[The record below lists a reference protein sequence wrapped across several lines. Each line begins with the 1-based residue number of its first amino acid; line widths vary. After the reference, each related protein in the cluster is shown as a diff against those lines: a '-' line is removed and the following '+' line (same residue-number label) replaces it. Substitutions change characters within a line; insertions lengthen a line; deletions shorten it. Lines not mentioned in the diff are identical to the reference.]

1 MTSSNI
7 GTPQSVVFIDSNVP
21 DLQDL
26 LNGLAPGVEAFVID
40 PSNDGLAQIAAML
53 ASNDLTNLS
62 SISIVGHG
70 VAGQIQVGSTTLDA
84 GDLSGDSTALAQI
97 GAALAPGGAFQLYAC
112 DVASGSAGQ
121 QFIAELS
128 QYAGG
133 ATVAASAEDIGT
145 LQGTNG
151 LFENWTL
158 DDSAGTAA
166 INAPFTSSAMANYE
180 GLLAGT
186 TVKASTVATTLKT
199 DADGDQGISPGDTV
213 TSSVTIT
220 NTTSTAATGVTFSE
234 TLSGLTANSVLITP
248 IAVNDS
254 YSATG
259 NAPLT
264 LNAASGVLANDT
276 EFNGGTLT
284 AISATNATNGAVTL
298 NADGSFTFT
307 PTTGFSGTASF
318 QYTADDAAGN
328 SVDKATV
335 TIAVGPPTWYV
346 NSGAS
351 GTQDGTAAH
360 PFATIQ
366 QAISAAAADT
376 DHGVGDTINIA
387 AGSYSGADISLAS
400 GEKLIGAGSGSTTFT
415 VSSGTAITLG
425 DNNTISGI
433 TISNTGSGDGIDDSS
448 SSTGTTTMSNIV
460 VTTGSGTGISF
471 THGGTVD
478 ITGTA
483 NTVSSSTGTALNV
496 TNTTIGTSGITFKS
510 ISSGTGGSASND
522 GIILDNTGSSGGLT
536 ITGDGSTA
544 GSGGTIEDKTGT
556 TGGVTNGVGIYLNNT
571 ADVSLAYMQ
580 LNGLSYDGIYGQSVT
595 NFSMDHTTVNGAN
608 GSAVGEGSVVFGSG
622 VYAGQSTETGITGA
636 GVITNSTISG
646 GYYDNLDIFTS
657 PADITLDHDTF
668 GDNNATT
675 GNHNVYIDSN
685 SDVTN
690 ATVTNSSF
698 TGVAA
703 GDNFFYNSS
712 DGDVATDVTFDS
724 NTVTDNL
731 GGAGGDT
738 GSGPVQLQGG
748 THGTSTFDVENNNI
762 SGSTGSALV
771 ITKNIENN
779 TGSGDANAVLD
790 LIVNHNTVSTPGAG
804 ADAINILQEDSAQTN
819 ANAGTLDATITNN
832 TVTEWDNLGID
843 LETGGGSAGG
853 STGTFEAQI
862 TGNVETNSSPD
873 TTTPAQGIGMNDSN
887 VATDDYTVYLTIGGT
902 SAAKKNNILLDAAS
916 QDIRLRPR
924 SQGTIFLTAD
934 DASGNPTVSYTGGAT
949 DGTAV
954 ATFLEANNTTTNDGT
969 GIENNGKFGG
979 TAPPDAPPPG
989 ATFSTPSIS
998 DNNHSIASATEGDT
1012 LTASLVGAS
1021 ATYQWQES
1029 FSGIE
1034 YVDISSATSSTYTLK
1049 ESDVGA
1055 TLRVVETSTYS
1066 DGQTDTADSG
1076 ATGAVAD
1083 NLTLSTPTISG
1094 NATVGQILTASTP
1107 TTDNPDA
1114 TITYQWK
1121 ENFGSGFVNISGA
1134 TGQTYRLASTDANA
1148 DIEVVAIATDP
1159 HGGDVTSTPSASTGP
1174 VNAFTDPSLSNVSI
1188 GTLPGNDAVTVS
1200 WQATVDPQS
1209 DQLIVNPTYTGS
1221 VTGSDFTTVTADGT
1235 VPLDT
1240 LSLEGEIFN
1249 DANGDGTLDGV
1260 DAGISGVSL
1269 SVFVQGSS
1277 TALESTTTNGG
1288 GVYDFTGLAAGNYY
1302 VQINAL
1308 PSGYGNSSPVRDT
1321 TPNDYAG
1328 GKNYG
1333 LAASGGV
1340 IDTNAITIAYDQ
1352 PEPSSNGSTYPGDDT
1367 TSTLDIGLV
1376 QAPQIGGTGIT
1387 VQYYQGGAAK
1397 PLDSNLTLT
1406 DSVNVSGATVTIGNF
1421 LTGDTLNFTTQNSI
1435 SEQSYTGGVLTLTG
1449 NATAAQYQ
1457 TALDSITYS
1466 FSGDPT
1472 NAGADTTRT
1481 ITWSVSDTN
1490 SQTSV
1495 GGSTSTLDVYMT
1507 PVLAG
1512 IVSPTPTVTAT
1523 SGAVAADSSLT
1534 ITDDNTIG
1542 TTPVATVT
1550 ITSGSQAG
1558 DELIIPDGDL
1568 TTGKITGTTIT
1579 VSNNDT
1585 TALTLTGTSTTTDA
1599 QFQSALRDVEFDA
1612 TSPHSGP
1619 RQLTW
1624 SFNDDAGGN
1633 TNDSNSFMTNVNATF
1648 GPDLTGG
1655 QNFGETEGTS
1665 TGPLQLV
1672 TFTDSEITS
1681 PTIGNFTAA
1690 IDWGDGT
1697 ALDTT
1702 GTIVSK
1708 GGGVF
1713 AVDSAGHTY
1722 AEAQAAPYQIAV
1734 TVTDTDSVSGTATD
1748 NAQVTD
1754 AALTG
1759 SSAASLSGIEGASAA
1774 LSNATFTDANPGDH
1788 TGDFTATIDWG
1799 DGGPSSS
1806 GTVSYSAGIYSVAG
1820 SHTYAEEG
1828 SDNIAVTVTDDGGS
1842 NTTITGAA
1850 SITDAALTGSSA
1862 ASLSG
1867 IEGASAALSNA
1878 TFTDANPGDHTGD
1891 FTATINWGDGGPSSP
1906 GTISYSGG
1914 VYSVAGSH
1922 TYAEEGSDNVTVTV
1936 TDDGGSNTTI
1946 TGTASITDAALTGS
1960 SAASMS
1966 GIEGASAA
1974 LSNATFTDAN
1984 PGDHTGDFTA
1994 TIDWGDGGQSSPGT
2008 VSYSG
2013 GVYSVAG
2020 SHTYAEEGSDN
2031 ITVTV
2036 TDDGGSSTTITGT
2049 ASITDAALTGSGVT
2063 ENGTQDVSLTAPV
2076 ATFTDANPNGSV
2088 SDFTATVTWGDGTAA
2103 TSATITES
2111 GGVFTVAGTHTYA
2124 IQGTYMP
2131 TVTIVDDGG
2140 STATVTDTF
2149 DIVHAPPTMTAGGNA
2164 TYIGAGA
2171 VTLDAGVTVSD
2182 PDSGGDLAG
2191 ATVTISTGFIAG
2203 DTLEIGGQTSG
2214 TITDTG
2220 GTINYAFT
2228 GSTLSLSGSDTLA
2241 DYQAALDAVTYSF
2254 SPSNGDATNGGTD
2267 TSRTISWTVN
2277 DGAPSNG
2284 TGTAASTLLVPTTP
2298 VVTAVAASVNAS
2310 ASESFTAAQLF
2321 SASDAAGA
2329 PILTYQVEDE
2339 SGGSSQGFW
2348 VLNGAVLPNGQ
2359 ITTLTA
2365 AQLFE
2370 LSFVAGSASTPVS
2383 DTLEVAASD
2392 AAGLGAFTTFTVTAA
2407 AHAPTTAPTVTAAN
2421 ELQAPNLALAG
2432 SSLFSGTAFGGNT
2445 ITSYEVEDITTD
2457 SGHWVFNGTVEPTNQ
2472 VIDVTVAQLAQLSFD
2487 TGYGSD
2493 TLMVRANDGTQW
2505 GSFTSFTVTP
2515 PPNAAPPA
2523 GSTDTLMMLRNSDGA
2538 YEFYDIGRNTILLDG
2553 PLGQINPVLQVA
2565 GVGGFNG
2572 SDTADLLMR
2581 DPTTGVFTL
2590 YDVSNNN
2597 ITGNVVVGQV
2607 GLEWTVSGFG
2617 DFSTRAG
2624 ETDMLMRNSN
2634 TGQFE
2639 VYDIAN
2645 NAITFAGPMGQVGLE
2660 WSIAGFG
2667 DFSTRANETDMLMRN
2682 SNTGAFE
2689 VYDIVNNTITSFAPM
2704 GQVGLEWTIAGFG
2717 DFSTRANETDMLMRN
2732 SNTGAFEV
2740 YDISNN
2746 AITSFAPMGQVGL
2759 EWTIAGFGD
2768 FSGNANETDMLMR
2781 NSNTGAFEL
2790 FDISKN
2796 TITSAEPMGQVGL
2809 EWSVAGIAAY
2819 TSAGSSPAN
2828 AQLAQAMA
2836 SFAPSAAPPAANGPI
2851 AAATQVSPASPL
2863 IAAPHPS

>member
-1 MTSSNI
+1 M
-7 GTPQSVVFIDSNVP
+7 
-21 DLQDL
+21 
-26 LNGLAPGVEAFVID
+26 
-40 PSNDGLAQIAAML
+40 
-53 ASNDLTNLS
+53 
-62 SISIVGHG
+62 
-70 VAGQIQVGSTTLDA
+70 
-84 GDLSGDSTALAQI
+84 
-97 GAALAPGGAFQLYAC
+97 
-112 DVASGSAGQ
+112 
-121 QFIAELS
+121 
-128 QYAGG
+128 
-133 ATVAASAEDIGT
+133 
-145 LQGTNG
+145 
-151 LFENWTL
+151 
-158 DDSAGTAA
+158 
-166 INAPFTSSAMANYE
+166 
-180 GLLAGT
+180 
-186 TVKASTVATTLKT
+186 
-199 DADGDQGISPGDTV
+199 
-213 TSSVTIT
+213 
-220 NTTSTAATGVTFSE
+220 AAT
-234 TLSGLTANSVLITP
+234 
-248 IAVNDS
+248 
-254 YSATG
+254 
-259 NAPLT
+259 
-264 LNAASGVLANDT
+264 
-276 EFNGGTLT
+276 
-284 AISATNATNGAVTL
+284 
-298 NADGSFTFT
+298 
-307 PTTGFSGTASF
+307 
-318 QYTADDAAGN
+318 
-328 SVDKATV
+328 
-335 TIAVGPPTWYV
+335 
-346 NSGAS
+346 
-351 GTQDGTAAH
+351 
-360 PFATIQ
+360 
-366 QAISAAAADT
+366 
-376 DHGVGDTINIA
+376 
-387 AGSYSGADISLAS
+387 
-400 GEKLIGAGSGSTTFT
+400 
-415 VSSGTAITLG
+415 
-425 DNNTISGI
+425 
-433 TISNTGSGDGIDDSS
+433 
-448 SSTGTTTMSNIV
+448 
-460 VTTGSGTGISF
+460 
-471 THGGTVD
+471 
-478 ITGTA
+478 
-483 NTVSSSTGTALNV
+483 
-496 TNTTIGTSGITFKS
+496 
-510 ISSGTGGSASND
+510 
-522 GIILDNTGSSGGLT
+522 
-536 ITGDGSTA
+536 
-544 GSGGTIEDKTGT
+544 
-556 TGGVTNGVGIYLNNT
+556 
-571 ADVSLAYMQ
+571 
-580 LNGLSYDGIYGQSVT
+580 
-595 NFSMDHTTVNGAN
+595 
-608 GSAVGEGSVVFGSG
+608 
-622 VYAGQSTETGITGA
+622 
-636 GVITNSTISG
+636 
-646 GYYDNLDIFTS
+646 
-657 PADITLDHDTF
+657 
-668 GDNNATT
+668 
-675 GNHNVYIDSN
+675 
-685 SDVTN
+685 
-690 ATVTNSSF
+690 
-698 TGVAA
+698 
-703 GDNFFYNSS
+703 
-712 DGDVATDVTFDS
+712 
-724 NTVTDNL
+724 
-731 GGAGGDT
+731 
-738 GSGPVQLQGG
+738 
-748 THGTSTFDVENNNI
+748 
-762 SGSTGSALV
+762 
-771 ITKNIENN
+771 
-779 TGSGDANAVLD
+779 
-790 LIVNHNTVSTPGAG
+790 
-804 ADAINILQEDSAQTN
+804 
-819 ANAGTLDATITNN
+819 
-832 TVTEWDNLGID
+832 
-843 LETGGGSAGG
+843 
-853 STGTFEAQI
+853 
-862 TGNVETNSSPD
+862 
-873 TTTPAQGIGMNDSN
+873 
-887 VATDDYTVYLTIGGT
+887 
-902 SAAKKNNILLDAAS
+902 LL
-916 QDIRLRPR
+916 R
-924 SQGTIFLTAD
+924 
-934 DASGNPTVSYTGGAT
+934 
-949 DGTAV
+949 
-954 ATFLEANNTTTNDGT
+954 
-969 GIENNGKFGG
+969 
-979 TAPPDAPPPG
+979 
-989 ATFSTPSIS
+989 
-998 DNNHSIASATEGDT
+998 
-1012 LTASLVGAS
+1012 
-1021 ATYQWQES
+1021 
-1029 FSGIE
+1029 
-1034 YVDISSATSSTYTLK
+1034 
-1049 ESDVGA
+1049 
-1055 TLRVVETSTYS
+1055 
-1066 DGQTDTADSG
+1066 
-1076 ATGAVAD
+1076 
-1083 NLTLSTPTISG
+1083 
-1094 NATVGQILTASTP
+1094 
-1107 TTDNPDA
+1107 
-1114 TITYQWK
+1114 
-1121 ENFGSGFVNISGA
+1121 
-1134 TGQTYRLASTDANA
+1134 
-1148 DIEVVAIATDP
+1148 
-1159 HGGDVTSTPSASTGP
+1159 TPSASTGP

-1221 VTGSDFTTVTADGT
+1221 VTGSDFTTATADGT
-1235 VPLDT
+1235 VPLDM

-1277 TALESTTTNGG
+1277 TALESITTNGS

-1302 VQINAL
+1302 VQINTL

-1321 TPNDYAG
+1321 NPNDYAG

-1421 LTGDTLNFTTQNSI
+1421 LSGDTLNFATQNSI

-1523 SGAVAADSSLT
+1523 SGAVAANFSLT

-1612 TSPHSGP
+1612 TSPHSGT

-1624 SFNDDAGGN
+1624 LLNDDAGN
-1633 TNDSNSFMTNVNATF
+1633 NPNDSNSFMTNVDATF
-1648 GPDLTGG
+1648 GPELTGG

-1722 AEAQAAPYQIAV
+1722 AEAQAAPYQITV
-1734 TVTDTDSVSGTATD
+1734 TVTDTDSVAGTATD
-1748 NAQVTD
+1748 NAQVADAALTGSSAASLSGIEGASAALSNATFTDANPGDHTGDFTATINWGDGGPSSSGTVSYSAGVYSVAGSHTYAEEGSDNIAVTVTDDGGSNTTITGAASITD

-1788 TGDFTATIDWG
+1788 TGDFTATINWGDGGPSSPGTISYSAGVYSVAGSHTYAEEGSDNVTVTVTDDGGSNTTITGAASITDAALTGSSAASLSGIEGASAALSNATFTDANPGDHTGDFTATINWG

-1806 GTVSYSAGIYSVAG
+1806 GTVSYSAGVYSVAGSHTYAEEGSDNIAVTVTDDGGSNTTITGAASITDAALTGSSAASSSGIEGASAALSNATFTDANPGDHTGDFTATINWGDGGPSSSGTVSYSAGVYSVAG

-1936 TDDGGSNTTI
+1936 ADDGGSNTTI

-1960 SAASMS
+1960 SAASLS

-2076 ATFTDANPNGSV
+2076 ATFTDANPNGSL

-2149 DIVHAPPTMTAGGNA
+2149 DIVHAPPTVTAGGTA
-2164 TYIGAGA
+2164 TYIGAEA

-2203 DTLEIGGQTSG
+2203 DTLDIGGQTSG

-2339 SGGSSQGFW
+2339 STGSSQGFW

-2365 AQLFE
+2365 AQLSE

-2392 AAGLGAFTTFTVTAA
+2392 ASGLGGFTTFTVTAA

-2505 GSFTSFTVTP
+2505 GGFTTFTVTP

-2523 GSTDTLMMLRNSDGA
+2523 GSADTLMMLRNSDGA
-2538 YEFYDIGRNTILLDG
+2538 YEFYDIGHNTILLDG
-2553 PLGQINPVLQVA
+2553 PLGQINPALQVA

-2581 DPTTGVFTL
+2581 DPTTGAFTL

-2597 ITGNVVVGQV
+2597 ITGNVALGQV
-2607 GLEWTVSGFG
+2607 GLEWTVAGFG
-2617 DFSTRAG
+2617 DFSGHAG
-2624 ETDMLMRNSN
+2624 ETDMLMRNSKYRRIR
-2634 TGQFE
+2634 GLRHRQQRHHVCGADGPGRSGMVDRGLRRFLDPRQRDRHADAQLE
-2639 VYDIAN
+2639 YRRIRGLRHHQQYDHVVRPDGPGRAGMDDRGLWRFLRPRQRDRHADAQLEYRRVRGLRHQQQHHHVVRPHGPGRSGMDDCGLWRFLRQRQRNRHADAQLEYRRIRTLRHQQQYDHADDRPWARSAWN
-2645 NAITFAGPMGQVGLE
+2645 GRSAAYRPLRRARRPARNSVASPPIRRTPRRQRDRPAHAGDGVVRAERWCGRDILAARAVITSCGNAQPFRSSKSDA
-2660 WSIAGFG
+2660 FG
-2667 DFSTRANETDMLMRN
+2667 DGLSARAED
-2682 SNTGAFE
+2682 
-2689 VYDIVNNTITSFAPM
+2689 
-2704 GQVGLEWTIAGFG
+2704 
-2717 DFSTRANETDMLMRN
+2717 
-2732 SNTGAFEV
+2732 
-2740 YDISNN
+2740 
-2746 AITSFAPMGQVGL
+2746 
-2759 EWTIAGFGD
+2759 
-2768 FSGNANETDMLMR
+2768 
-2781 NSNTGAFEL
+2781 
-2790 FDISKN
+2790 
-2796 TITSAEPMGQVGL
+2796 
-2809 EWSVAGIAAY
+2809 
-2819 TSAGSSPAN
+2819 
-2828 AQLAQAMA
+2828 
-2836 SFAPSAAPPAANGPI
+2836 
-2851 AAATQVSPASPL
+2851 
-2863 IAAPHPS
+2863 